1 MCRLCL
7 GLQTHISILVLLSGV
22 QFIDNKGN
30 GQGALEKQYFET
42 NMKQICR

>member
-7 GLQTHISILVLLSGV
+7 LGLQTYISILVLSSGGW
-22 QFIDNKGN
+22 FIDKKGN

-42 NMKQICR
+42 KM